1 MTPEYCERFGL
12 EGDPFANDTFYV
24 TPDLECLADQITH
37 ASQFSAGFVVVSGA
51 AGTGKTAF
59 AKFFYAQLIA
69 IQESVLLDVAVASSA
84 HALLL
89 ELADFLALPVSA
101 DSSMGE
107 LLAQLRT
114 IVNGSNEALAV
125 TVVLDNAHLL
135 ADDTLAALVSLLQV
149 PAGHSRPFSFVLFS
163 ELELAHRLDQFQM
176 PDVAVQD
183 IVFPLMTAPDVTA
196 MLNYRMELAG
206 FLGEPLFSLG
216 KVEQLCQEADG
227 RLDKVLK
234 LAQLDLQG
242 RPSEL
247 DAEERANKKS
257 ALPVMHIAAVAGLLA
272 ALGLVYLYQG
282 DSDGD
287 KSNAVVKRLS
297 VPAEQVVSPKK
308 PAAQSTTQTTSVTTS
323 AMGGS
328 GETGA
333 EVKVRSSAEK
343 ASTRMMSVEGSTVI
357 DAPPV
362 PESETDSLSAQDAGD
377 IKTQDSVPKG
387 AESNVVSSVA
397 NQVPTSSS
405 AAASVV
411 EWANDEAEI
420 LSWPSSAYSLQ
431 VLGVSSRDAAKAY
444 VQRQSNSDHL
454 RVMATERSDKPWF
467 IVLEGRYSSLAR
479 AKQAASNLPAQQV
492 KAGPWPRKV
501 KELQAELTK

>member
-216 KVEQLCQEADG
+216 KVDQLCLEADG

-247 DAEERANKKS
+247 DTEERANKKS
-257 ALPVMHIAAVAGLLA
+257 ALPVMHMAAVAGLLA

-308 PAAQSTTQTTSVTTS
+308 PAAQSATQTTSVTAP
-323 AMGGS
+323 AMAGS

-333 EVKVRSSAEK
+333 EVKVRPSAEK
-343 ASTRMMSVEGSTVI
+343 AHTRTSVEDSTVI

-362 PESETDSLSAQDAGD
+362 PEPGTDSLLAQDAGGV
-377 IKTQDSVPKG
+377 KTQDSVQKE

-397 NQVPTSSS
+397 NQVSTSSS

-454 RVMATERSDKPWF
+454 RVMETERSDKPWF
-467 IVLEGRYSSLAR
+467 IVLEGRYSSLAQ

-501 KELQAELTK
+501 KELQAELAR